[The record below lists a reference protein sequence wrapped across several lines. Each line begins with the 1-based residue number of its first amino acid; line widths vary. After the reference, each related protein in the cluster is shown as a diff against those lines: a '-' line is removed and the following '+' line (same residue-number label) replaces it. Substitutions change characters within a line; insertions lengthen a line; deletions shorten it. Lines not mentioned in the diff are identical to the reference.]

1 MQNTSKLF
9 GIPFIIAGTIALLN
23 SAGAAPAR
31 VGAINTARM
40 STIPI
45 SNIPITETIDVP
57 TQPATPVTPDPKPDP
72 QPDPDPKPEC
82 PDGGVKDSA
91 YTVDMCMDD
100 VLSCVNGGALPNG
113 INDMFDP
120 DVRNAVMNGMNLCAT
135 QVDKCIREVRRN
147 CKNVY
152 LVPPDVWVDFN
163 SRKIQPIYYNFVLQK
178 TGMTPNQAENT
189 CRLLDRNTYGE
200 SFNAVANS
208 GSTTTEYNHTVG
220 AYNNQQGNA
229 LIKNNPMGVT
239 VNNGDTGVDG
249 QRGHYARWD
258 AKNAECL
265 IRVAAYNKDKQI
277 TNSWLFGGIGNDD
290 VAQVWMPAG
299 ETFTCNKDLF
309 GFSLMNDTKTVAV
322 VGVGGGTLLGA
333 GIGAGIGAAANN
345 NKTEN
350 VGQNCTDSTFIA
362 QMSTTI
368 QADTDKDNISK
379 LIGLDDINNITY
391 THCTKLYDVCY
402 QNISVRDIIK
412 VKCDSNNQEELEV
425 CYSEDSFMKKICIE
439 NNTALSPA
447 KCEEKIDS
455 IMQSTVTK
463 LRNNSNVCNLFSKKP
478 LSIGAATGIGAAAGA
493 GAGGVATA
501 ITAFV
506 EKNNIS
512 CHIGDDLDKVAL
524 GKSYSIDKLRDFYV
538 KWNLNLPDTI
548 IPTVA
553 VTDCN
558 SWKTAC
564 TRYTDLNQCVA
575 AEFNYKN
582 PQAKNMTLIYSPCTA
597 SGSACIAN
605 DVVLKSYGICE

>member
-1 MQNTSKLF
+1 MQNTSKIF

-40 STIPI
+40 PTMPI
-45 SNIPITETIDVP
+45 SNITITETIDVP

-100 VLSCVNGGALPNG
+100 VLNCVNGGALPNG

-152 LVPPDVWVDFN
+152 LVTPNVWVDFN

-208 GSTTTEYNHTVG
+208 GSTTAEYNH
-220 AYNNQQGNA
+220 
-229 LIKNNPMGVT
+229 T

-290 VAQVWMPAG
+290 MAQVWMPAG

-309 GFSLMNDTKTVAV
+309 GFSLMNNTKTVAV

-333 GIGAGIGAAANN
+333 GIGALAGHGKHNCSDEGLRRTISNALTSQEVSTLNKYLRTGNVTVNNIITQAQCEEIFNLRNYYTDVCKGGDSNDITITTEMTLDVDVICNQAKVNPKVCMTELKNYIGQQLHNLIGTYSLPSCVDLAGIFSDKKIAEADKGNMGKSVGIGAA
-345 NKTEN
+345 
-350 VGQNCTDSTFIA
+350 G
-362 QMSTTI
+362 
-368 QADTDKDNISK
+368 
-379 LIGLDDINNITY
+379 
-391 THCTKLYDVCY
+391 
-402 QNISVRDIIK
+402 
-412 VKCDSNNQEELEV
+412 
-425 CYSEDSFMKKICIE
+425 
-439 NNTALSPA
+439 
-447 KCEEKIDS
+447 
-455 IMQSTVTK
+455 
-463 LRNNSNVCNLFSKKP
+463 
-478 LSIGAATGIGAAAGA
+478 GA

-575 AEFNYKN
+575 AEFNYKY

>member
-40 STIPI
+40 PTMPI
-45 SNIPITETIDVP
+45 SNITITETIDVP

-82 PDGGVKDSA
+82 PDGGVKNSA

-152 LVPPDVWVDFN
+152 MVPPDVWVDFN

-189 CRLLDRNTYGE
+189 CWLLDRNTYGE

-208 GSTTTEYNHTVG
+208 GSTTAEYNHTVG

-309 GFSLMNDTKTVAV
+309 GFSLMNNTKTVAV
-322 VGVGGGTLLGA
+322 VGVGGGALLGA
-333 GIGAGIGAAANN
+333 GIGALAGHGKRDCSDEGLRRTISNALTSQEVSTLNKYLRTGNVAINSTITQAQCEEIFNLRDYYTDICKGGASNTITIETEMVLDVKLICSQAKTKSNECITELKDFDGNTLTELIGTYSLPSCEDLAGIFSDKKIAEADKGNMGKSVGIGAA
-345 NKTEN
+345 
-350 VGQNCTDSTFIA
+350 G
-362 QMSTTI
+362 
-368 QADTDKDNISK
+368 
-379 LIGLDDINNITY
+379 
-391 THCTKLYDVCY
+391 
-402 QNISVRDIIK
+402 
-412 VKCDSNNQEELEV
+412 
-425 CYSEDSFMKKICIE
+425 
-439 NNTALSPA
+439 
-447 KCEEKIDS
+447 
-455 IMQSTVTK
+455 
-463 LRNNSNVCNLFSKKP
+463 
-478 LSIGAATGIGAAAGA
+478 GA

-524 GKSYSIDKLRDFYV
+524 GKSYSIDRLRDFYV